1 LHFQYIY
8 RASVLLFFVLYSS
21 AAAEETEDKTS
32 ENYSIIDM
40 IMEYYIDSVD
50 NLVYPDTLQPEKTV
64 QQSGN
69 ILGWIDVVGFNN
81 LTMINGEYYIPGKA
95 EDHAIIAYDK
105 WETADGWNRGIDE
118 LSEAVQVTPNN
129 TTITA
134 SMNIYLKWHESTLKT
149 RTICT
154 PFGCHPV
161 VWIQKDYHTE
171 TAIFTD
177 TDLVPATFTPLNL
190 NTSFLEVV
198 VYNNSVSPKTTIKVC
213 NIPENVLNINYTYDN
228 ESVIHY
234 FGTSRQ
240 EYTDKNVPYMFIQSA
255 DIWKGGLGDGGN
267 LTRVG
272 DMVCL
277 KTNNFSAANLTVS
290 LSDPYNTSEINNI
303 TVHEVQWHGLEDTF
317 SSLFWLFI
325 TVVCI
330 FMTGIIYQFRGLLW
344 QN

>member
-1 LHFQYIY
+1 MHFQYIY
-8 RASVLLFFVLYSS
+8 RASVLLLFVLYSS
-21 AAAEETEDKTS
+21 AAAEETEDQTP

-118 LSEAVQVTPNN
+118 LSEAVQVTSNN

-234 FGTSRQ
+234 FGTCNQ